1 VLLYYRGKKGSLH
14 FVRADQDV
22 EKEVMA
28 QYSSVKQAK
37 AADLRAF
44 RESLLKK

>member
-1 VLLYYRGKKGSLH
+1 MIKLCAIIDIIY
-14 FVRADQDV
+14 ADQDV

-28 QYSSVKQAK
+28 HYTSVKQAK

>member
-1 VLLYYRGKKGSLH
+1 MRVLIYAILLCRIT
-14 FVRADQDV
+14 ADQDV
-22 EKEVMA
+22 EKEVMEH
-28 QYSSVKQAK
+28 YSSVKQAN